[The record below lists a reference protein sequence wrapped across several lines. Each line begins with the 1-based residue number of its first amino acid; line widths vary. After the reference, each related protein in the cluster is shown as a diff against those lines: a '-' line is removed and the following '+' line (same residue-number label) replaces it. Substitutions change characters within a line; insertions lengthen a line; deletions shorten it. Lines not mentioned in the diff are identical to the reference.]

1 MSNLFKGTSIY
12 LLSNIINLII
22 PFLLLP
28 ILTRY
33 LTPAEYGQMA
43 MFLMV
48 VSGFS
53 AFVGLSVHGASSRK
67 YFDFQN
73 DKLVLSEFNASCLQI
88 LTISALC
95 FLFFVNVF
103 RDELVSYLN
112 IPERWL
118 YSAIFISYAFFI
130 IELRLS
136 QWQIRNKA
144 KEYGLLQVTRSLLN
158 MLLSLILVIMMFKG
172 VEGRIEAMTITAFM
186 FSTISLYL
194 LYKDKLVVFKS
205 WNLSYIKEA
214 LAFGVPLIPHIVGAF
229 LLISIDRFFINKE
242 LGLEKTG
249 IFMIALQFSLVLSV
263 FFDSINK
270 AYVPWLFERLKRDD
284 ETEKRQIVRMTYL
297 YFILVF
303 ALAGLAFIIGPY
315 FVVLIAG
322 DNYKESGEI
331 IGWLCL
337 GQCIRGLY
345 LMVTNYIFYSKKTSI
360 LSFITITTGT
370 FNIIFLI
377 FLLKE
382 YGLRGAGYASVLSM
396 TILFLSTWYFANRSH
411 PMPWL
416 SFTRHKS
423 L

>member
-1 MSNLFKGTSIY
+1 
-12 LLSNIINLII
+12 
-22 PFLLLP
+22 
-28 ILTRY
+28 
-33 LTPAEYGQMA
+33 
-43 MFLMV
+43 
-48 VSGFS
+48 
-53 AFVGLSVHGASSRK
+53 
-67 YFDFQN
+67 
-73 DKLVLSEFNASCLQI
+73 
-88 LTISALC
+88 
-95 FLFFVNVF
+95 
-103 RDELVSYLN
+103 
-112 IPERWL
+112 
-118 YSAIFISYAFFI
+118 
-130 IELRLS
+130 
-136 QWQIRNKA
+136 
-144 KEYGLLQVTRSLLN
+144 
-158 MLLSLILVIMMFKG
+158 MLLSLIFVIVMFKG
-172 VEGRIEAMTITAFM
+172 VEGRIEAMIITAFM

-194 LYKDKLVVFKS
+194 LYKDKLVVLKS

-249 IFMIALQFSLVLSV
+249 IFMIAVQFSLVLSV

-270 AYVPWLFERLKRDD
+270 AYVPWLFERLKKDD
-284 ETEKRQIVRMTYL
+284 EAERKQIVRMTYL

-303 ALAGLAFIIGPY
+303 VLAGLAFVIGPY

-377 FLLKE
+377 F
-382 YGLRGAGYASVLSM
+382 Y
-396 TILFLSTWYFANRSH
+396 
-411 PMPWL
+411 
-416 SFTRHKS
+416 
-423 L
+423 

>member
-88 LTISALC
+88 LTISALF
-95 FLFFVNVF
+95 FLLFVNAF
-103 RDELVSYLN
+103 KDELVSYLN

-118 YSAIFISYAFFI
+118 YSAVFISYAFFI

-158 MLLSLILVIMMFKG
+158 MLLSLIFVIVMFKG
-172 VEGRIEAMTITAFM
+172 VEGRIEAMIITAFM

-214 LAFGVPLIPHIVGAF
+214 LTFGVPLIPHIVGAF

-249 IFMIALQFSLVLSV
+249 IFMIAVQFSLVLSV

-284 ETEKRQIVRMTYL
+284 ETEKKQIVRMTYL

-303 ALAGLAFIIGPY
+303 VLAGLAFVIGPY